1 MPITIIQPLDK
12 VAESRDIIN
21 ANFATLFAMIS
32 AGFSGSTSLNFPS
45 IPRGEYA
52 ELSFAAIGAIPGQPV
67 SIGAPAALEA
77 GLSVGAAWASAVDQ
91 ISVRLLNSI
100 STGVAVNPAI
110 ATYTWATG
118 LTGAFRGSGILSS
131 PAIPRGESVDLILF
145 APGVTS
151 GQPVTVGAPNLLESG
166 ISYSAW
172 SSAVNVITI
181 RATNS
186 IPTGLPVTMAART
199 WTWVQF

>member
-1 MPITIIQPLDK
+1 MALTIIQPTDS
-12 VAESRDIIN
+12 VADSRAVIN
-21 ANFATLFAMIS
+21 ANFAALYSMVS
-32 AGFSGSTSLNFPS
+32 SGFSGSTTLNFSS

-52 ELSFAAIGAIPGQPV
+52 ELSFAATGAIPGQPV
-67 SIGAPAALEA
+67 SVGAPATLEA

-91 ISVRLLNSI
+91 ISIRLLNSI
-100 STGVAVNPAI
+100 STGAPVNPA
-110 ATYTWATG
+110 AALYTWATG
-118 LTGAFRGSGILSS
+118 LAGAFRGSGILSS
-131 PAIPRGESVDLILF
+131 SAIPRGESTDLILS
-145 APGVTS
+145 APGVVP
-151 GQPVTVGAPNLLESG
+151 GQPLTVGAPSLLESG

-172 SSAVNVITI
+172 SSAADVITI